1 MGKLERLDELETLV
15 WSTVTSLRLDHA
27 VLYQA
32 GPEAVEMVKT
42 ADVIALSVIPEAYAI
57 AFRVSEVATEMGT
70 LYKMPAVSEGVLPS
84 VV

>member
-15 WSTVTSLRLDHA
+15 WSTVTGLRLDHA

-42 ADVIALSVIPEAYAI
+42 AEVTALSVIPVAYAI
-57 AFRVSEVATEMGT
+57 AFRVSEAATDTAPE
-70 LYKMPAVSEGVLPS
+70 YKIPAVSEGVVPS